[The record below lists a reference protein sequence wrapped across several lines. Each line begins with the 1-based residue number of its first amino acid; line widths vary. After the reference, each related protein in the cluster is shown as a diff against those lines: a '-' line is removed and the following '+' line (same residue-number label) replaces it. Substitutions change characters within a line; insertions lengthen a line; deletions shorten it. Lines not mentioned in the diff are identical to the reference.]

1 MCCRWLLGLWEFAT
15 EEGEGSGG
23 VTTQVAGWQK
33 VHKHRNPK
41 KKDKSDQILIFSK
54 AVSLSVAQLLF
65 LG

>member
-15 EEGEGSGG
+15 EEEGGGGGGG

-41 KKDKSDQILIFSK
+41 KDKSDQI
-54 AVSLSVAQLLF
+54 
-65 LG
+65 